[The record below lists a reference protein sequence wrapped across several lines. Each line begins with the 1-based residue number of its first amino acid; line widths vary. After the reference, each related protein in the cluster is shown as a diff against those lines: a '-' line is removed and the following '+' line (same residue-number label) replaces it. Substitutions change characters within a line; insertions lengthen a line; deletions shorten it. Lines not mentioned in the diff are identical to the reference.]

1 MDIDREEQQGGEPDH
16 ALTPDD
22 DWYRPIVH
30 WHPRRTC
37 AASQGFHD
45 QTRALIVTMTS
56 FVGLDHAGHWV
67 LRKLLGVWV
76 KVAIKPDDAAELIA
90 ARSRPVC
97 YVLEGEAQADLAVL
111 NEVCSN
117 LRMPRPTRRLLIAGK
132 RADRA
137 YFALERRIGLFGL
150 RIDRRPP
157 AYLTE
162 LVVAALADP
171 DFDVDLVPVIVFW
184 GRAAHKEASWWRML
198 FTDNWVFVGRF
209 RRFLTVVMNGRNTL
223 LSFGEP
229 LRLRDALHEPRAA
242 AAHAGLSAARDVR
255 RIARRLHATLA
266 AQRVS
271 TIGPDLSHRRTIV
284 AQVLK
289 ASAVRQ
295 AVRSEMRAE
304 HQSRRTALL
313 TAKRYAHEIAANY
326 SQSFVTFM
334 SLALGR
340 LWNQLYDGIEV
351 ENVGRLRGIGD
362 GAEIIYVPCHRSHM
376 DYLLLSYVIYHKG
389 FAIPHVA
396 AGVNLNMPV
405 IGRYLRKGGAFFLR
419 RSFKGNALYAAVF
432 NRYLSVMMARGHSLE
447 YFIEGGRSRTG
458 RLLSPRTGMLSMT
471 VRSFLR
477 DPARP
482 VVFMPV
488 YFGYER
494 IVEARTYIGEL
505 SGRPKEKES
514 IFGLL
519 RTLPALRRRFGRVY
533 VNFGEP
539 ILLDTLLQRHSADW
553 RREAGGGE
561 SGEPW
566 TQTIE
571 ALAHA
576 IITGINAAAAVT
588 PVNLVAMAVLA
599 TPNKA
604 IPETDLAAQ
613 MDLYQALLRECPY
626 SPLVTRPSLGGEA
639 IIQYV
644 ERMGLLDRQSH
655 PLGDI
660 LHMTADNAVLTTYY
674 RNNILHLFALPSLL
688 ACCFTSNASMRTA
701 DIQRLVWRVYPY
713 ISAELHLR
721 WSEAEVPAV
730 LDQLLD
736 SFANLRLLTANA
748 DRSEWRRPAA
758 TSVESLRLSL
768 LAAATIETIERYYL
782 VIALLLRAGSGTIGP
797 QALEERCHLMAQ
809 RMSLL
814 YGFNSPEFFD
824 KSLFRN
830 FIDLLRRRGVVHIA
844 PDDKLVYGDPMLG
857 VGADAQLVLSEQI
870 RNSILQVTLG

>member
-1 MDIDREEQQGGEPDH
+1 MSVTDQARQ
-16 ALTPDD
+16 
-22 DWYRPIVH
+22 WIV
-30 WHPRRTC
+30 
-37 AASQGFHD
+37 
-45 QTRALIVTMTS
+45 
-56 FVGLDHAGHWV
+56 
-67 LRKLLGVWV
+67 RKLLGVWV
-76 KVAIKPDDAAELIA
+76 KVAIKPDDAADLIA

-97 YVLEGEAQADLAVL
+97 YVLEREAQADLAVL
-111 NEVCSN
+111 GDVCGR

-137 YFALERRIGLFGL
+137 YFALERSIGLIGQ
-150 RIDRRPP
+150 RTDRRPP
-157 AYLTE
+157 ACLTD
-162 LVVAALADP
+162 LVTAALADP

-184 GRAAHKEASWWRML
+184 GRAAQRQASWWRLL
-198 FTDNWVFVGRF
+198 FTDNWGFVGRF
-209 RRFLTVVMNGRNTL
+209 QRLLTVVMNGRNTL

-229 LRLRDALHEPRAA
+229 VRLRDALQEPRGGQAPASAQTAVHA
-242 AAHAGLSAARDVR
+242 AAHADAHAVVSTARDVR
-255 RIARRLHATLA
+255 RVARQLRATLS

-289 ASAVRQ
+289 TGAVRR
-295 AVRSEMRAE
+295 AVRVEMRAE
-304 HQSRRTALL
+304 KQNRRTALL
-313 TAKRYAHEIAANY
+313 TAKRYADEIAANY
-326 SQSFVTFM
+326 SQTFVTFM

-340 LWNQLYDGIEV
+340 LWNQLYDGVEV
-351 ENVGRLRGIGD
+351 ENVDRLRGIGD

-458 RLLSPRTGMLSMT
+458 RLLEPRTGMLSMT

-505 SGRPKEKES
+505 SGRPKKKES

-519 RTLPALRRRFGRVY
+519 RTLPALRRRFGKVH

-539 ILLDTLLQRHSADW
+539 ILLDTLLQRHEPDW
-553 RREAGGGE
+553 RRAPAADELSNAPWIKQAIDGLAGE
-561 SGEPW
+561 
-566 TQTIE
+566 
-571 ALAHA
+571 
-576 IITGINAAAAVT
+576 IIAGINSAAAVT
-588 PVNLVAMAVLA
+588 PVSLVAMAVLA
-599 TPNKA
+599 TPNQA

-626 SPLVTRPSLGGEA
+626 SPLVTRPAQGGEA
-639 IIQYV
+639 IIQYA
-644 ERMGLLDRQSH
+644 EAMGLLERQSH

-660 LHMTADNAVLTTYY
+660 LRMTADNAVLTTYY

-688 ACCFTSNASMRTA
+688 ACCFTSNASMRRV

-713 ISAELHLR
+713 ICAELHLR
-721 WSEAEVPAV
+721 WSEAEVPGV
-730 LDQLLD
+730 VDRMLE
-736 SFANLRLLTANA
+736 SFARLALLGANA
-748 DRSEWRRPAA
+748 DRSEWSRPAA
-758 TSVESLRLSL
+758 TSFESLRLSL
-768 LAAATIETIERYYL
+768 LAAATIQTIERYYL
-782 VIALLLRAGSGTIGP
+782 VVALLLQAGSGTMGP

-824 KSLFRN
+824 KSLFSN
-830 FIDLLRRRGVVHIA
+830 FIDLLRRRGVVQIA
-844 PDDKLVYGDPMLG
+844 ADEKLVYGEPMLA